1 MDYLDLYH
9 HLKASVHP
17 GQGPIPVGDGLQVT
31 FLPFASENGRILP
44 GEVRYQCAD
53 HRDQAWGP
61 GPAAPRGPVPG
72 GGLDVQDSQ
81 VVENRVFQYPVFHG
95 TGAGRAREML
105 LLFHGLNEKDWDKYL
120 PWAHAL
126 ARATG
131 KAVLLFPTAFHMN
144 RAMGHWSDHRSMHR
158 ACQERRAAFPDVIAS
173 SLSNVAISTRL
184 HARPERFIWSGL
196 QTYRDV
202 LQLLAA
208 IRADR
213 HPLVAPGAAV
223 DILAYSIGCLLAQIL
238 LMADP
243 DGLLG
248 RSRLA
253 MFCGGAVFNR
263 MSPVTKYILDSEANV
278 ALYSCL
284 VEHLESHLRRDGRLA
299 HHLGREHPEGTHFH
313 SMLSYGVLRGEREA
327 QFRRLAPRLMA
338 VALVQDQVVP
348 AYEVV
353 NTLQG
358 AGRDIPVR
366 VEVLDLPYPHQHEN
380 PFPAL
385 EPQRAE
391 VDAAFQRVFRLVA
404 DFFNSQP
411 S

>member
-1 MDYLDLYH
+1 MDYLDL
-9 HLKASVHP
+9 HLRLKQALRTAS
-17 GQGPIPVGDGLQVT
+17 GTLAVGDGLCVS
-31 FLPFASENGRILP
+31 FLDFHSENGRILP
-44 GEVRYQCAD
+44 GEDRYQCAIHD
-53 HRDQAWGP
+53 GAGWAAEA
-61 GPAAPRGPVPG
+61 PADRPPVPG
-72 GGLDVQDSQ
+72 GLLDVQDSH
-81 VVENRVFQYPVFHG
+81 VEENLAFRCPVFHRAEG
-95 TGAGRAREML
+95 GRAREFL
-105 LLFHGLNEKDWDKYL
+105 LLLHGLNEKEWDKYY
-120 PWAHAL
+120 PWAHRLAL
-126 ARATG
+126 TTG
-131 KAVLLFPTAFHMN
+131 KAVLLFPIAFHMN
-144 RAMGHWSDHRSMHR
+144 RAPGSWSDHRCMHR
-158 ACQERRAAFPDVIAS
+158 TSLERRRGFPQVIAS

-184 HARPERFIWSGL
+184 HARPGRFIWSGL
-196 QTYRDV
+196 QTYCDV
-202 LQLLAA
+202 VQLMHSV
-208 IRADR
+208 RAGQVPQVDPSAR
-213 HPLVAPGAAV
+213 V
-223 DILAYSIGCLLAQIL
+223 DILAYSIGCLLSQIL
-238 LMADP
+238 MMTDP
-243 DGLLG
+243 EGLFAQ
-248 RSRLA
+248 SRLC

-263 MSPVTKYILDSEANV
+263 MSPVTKFILDSEANV

-385 EPQRAE
+385 EPRRAE